1 MHLCMTVH
9 MHTEIQTRFIITLKE
24 NTYDEMPTKKKVAF
38 YMHTTKVKKKKIQ
51 QYEDRLRFSI
61 LIHRCYNHL
70 NIVGS
75 FQLCFFYFLL

>member
-38 YMHTTKVKKKKIQ
+38 YMHTTKVKKKKK
-51 QYEDRLRFSI
+51 YSNMKTGLDLV
-61 LIHRCYNHL
+61 Y
-70 NIVGS
+70 
-75 FQLCFFYFLL
+75 

>member
-38 YMHTTKVKKKKIQ
+38 YMHTTKVKKKINTA
-51 QYEDRLRFSI
+51 I
-61 LIHRCYNHL
+61 
-70 NIVGS
+70 
-75 FQLCFFYFLL
+75 